1 MVIQVGRGI
10 FWVVNDIRILQKKDG
25 SYWLLFDDRNIELN
39 LDQIRA
45 FGFDTYDIFPFED
58 WETEEK
64 VEFSEQSFS
73 PS

>member
-1 MVIQVGRGI
+1 MVVQVGRGI

-25 SYWLLFDDRNIELN
+25 SFWLLFDDRNIELN

-45 FGFDTYDIFPFED
+45 FGFDTYDIFPVED

-64 VEFSEQSFS
+64 VEFSEKSFS

>member
-25 SYWLLFDDRNIELN
+25 SFWLQFDDRTIELN
-39 LDQIRA
+39 RDQIRA
-45 FGFDTYDIFPFED
+45 FGFDSYDIFPVED
-58 WETEEK
+58 WETEVK
-64 VEFSEQSFS
+64 MEFSEQSFS